1 MTITAT
7 ATASAARATPVATA
21 ATRLRTVLRAD
32 AVVTAAVGAIALLAA
47 PALSG
52 LFGTPTVLR
61 VVGGALLVAAAD
73 IALLAR
79 LDGRRLALAGTVVG
93 ELALAWVAA
102 TAVVIALGLA
112 QPAGVALLSGLA
124 LATAAFGVAELRL
137 ARQLRAER

>member
-1 MTITAT
+1 MTITS
-7 ATASAARATPVATA
+7 SAVRATPVAAA

-32 AVVTAAVGAIALLAA
+32 AVVTAAVGAVTLLAA
-47 PALSG
+47 PSLSD

-61 VVGGALLVAAAD
+61 VVGAALLVVAAD

-102 TAVVIALGLA
+102 TVVVVGLGLA
-112 QPAGVALLSGLA
+112 EPAGVALLAAVA
-124 LATAAFGVAELRL
+124 LATAAFGVTELRL
-137 ARQLRAER
+137 VKQVRAEI